1 MFCCVRGIA
10 KYTTLIKPRHL
21 SKPQQKSTPFIQF
34 NFVTPTIPNFPM
46 SSLRRLIPSPPP
58 DLRRIAVILSTLR
71 STTSTR
77 SISNS
82 TESAHNHQHSP
93 INQQETVNEQDK
105 VIKSEEIEEDDGDEL
120 DINEET
126 GEIGGPKG
134 PEPTR
139 FGDWERNG
147 RCSDF

>member
-1 MFCCVRGIA
+1 
-10 KYTTLIKPRHL
+10 
-21 SKPQQKSTPFIQF
+21 
-34 NFVTPTIPNFPM
+34 M
-46 SSLRRLIPSPPP
+46 SSLRRLIPSSPPN
-58 DLRRIAVILSTLR
+58 LRRTAVILSTLR

-77 SISNS
+77 SITNS

-105 VIKSEEIEEDDGDEL
+105 VINSEEIEEDDGDEL